1 MAVIGRTRVISEGL
15 QALYEK
21 LVAAV
26 ERVAWPGEERE
37 IADSQ

>member
-1 MAVIGRTRVISEGL
+1 MPVIGRTRVISEGL

-26 ERVAWPGEERE
+26 ERVAWPGEN
-37 IADSQ
+37 SQ